1 MFYYAYEK
9 EEVNKK
15 NNWVHSSSLLRRIN
29 KRHCPLSVVH
39 DFLNRFKNFGWD
51 FYLKLSTA
59 PIFLFSFHHG
69 AG

>member
-39 DFLNRFKNFGWD
+39 DFLNRFKNFG
-51 FYLKLSTA
+51 
-59 PIFLFSFHHG
+59 
-69 AG
+69 